1 MKIQVEH
8 TFRHGTELFQE
19 GEIRF
24 VEDSLGDYFYRA
36 GWITDL
42 TNNKERLIVDP
53 RDTVLEI
60 QNISSQEN
68 I

>member
-19 GEIRF
+19 GEIRI
-24 VEDSLGDYFYRA
+24 VEDSLGDYFHRA
-36 GWITDL
+36 GWVTDL
-42 TNNKERLIVDP
+42 TNNKDRLIIDT

-60 QNISSQEN
+60 QNITSEES